1 MKFIFNVVTQSV
13 FLYLHV
19 VFMYWLLSFI
29 VSQYNEMFYI
39 YYYIIL
45 YKQDKY
51 NGYNNIPGDLK
62 GGILDLMKCQI
73 ETQLK
78 Y

>member
-1 MKFIFNVVTQSV
+1 MFIS
-13 FLYLHV
+13 LHV
-19 VFMYWLLSFI
+19 VFMYRFQSLI
-29 VSQYNEMFYI
+29 VSQYNKMFYI

-51 NGYNNIPGDLK
+51 DDYNNISGVLK
-62 GGILDLMKCQI
+62 GGILDLWKCQI

>member
-1 MKFIFNVVTQSV
+1 
-13 FLYLHV
+13 
-19 VFMYWLLSFI
+19 
-29 VSQYNEMFYI
+29 MFYI

-51 NGYNNIPGDLK
+51 DDYNNISGVLK
-62 GGILDLMKCQI
+62 GGILDLWKCQI

>member
-1 MKFIFNVVTQSV
+1 
-13 FLYLHV
+13 
-19 VFMYWLLSFI
+19 
-29 VSQYNEMFYI
+29 MFYI

-51 NGYNNIPGDLK
+51 NGYNNISGDLK